1 MQQGPEN
8 LFASSLSIA
17 VLGPAATPSLLVA
30 GCASVNTT
38 NHGYLA
44 VTSSS
49 KIATLIN
56 QTPQLTHNAR
66 GYRASPGLL
75 RQRHPK
81 GAHASFLGSQ
91 RSSA

>member
-17 VLGPAATPSLLVA
+17 VLGPAAAPSPLVA

-49 KIATLIN
+49 IIATLIK
-56 QTPQLTHNAR
+56 QTPQLTHNAPVT
-66 GYRASPGLL
+66 GVPWPALATASPNGT
-75 RQRHPK
+75 H
-81 GAHASFLGSQ
+81 GSFLGSQ
-91 RSSA
+91 RSSS